1 MNLKYL
7 ESLSPKEKQAYEVAK
22 KHLGSLLTI
31 EKTNGYKK
39 WMMNLKQE
47 PTTTSK

>member
-1 MNLKYL
+1 MDPVQSYF
-7 ESLSPKEKQAYEVAK
+7 ESLSAKEKQAYEVAK

-39 WMMNLKQE
+39 WLSQRK
-47 PTTTSK
+47 

>member
-1 MNLKYL
+1 MNLKYI

-39 WMMNLKQE
+39 WTTQKQE
-47 PTTTSK
+47 TTKK

>member
-1 MNLKYL
+1 MNAPDIKYL

-39 WMMNLKQE
+39 WMSTQE
-47 PTTTSK
+47 TKK